1 MIRIFKT
8 EDGAMHE
15 KEEMEPGSWIALTN
29 PNRFGDLRDR

>member
-15 KEEMEPGSWIALTN
+15 KMCI
-29 PNRFGDLRDR
+29 RDRNQYRDNLWCGKRHRHF